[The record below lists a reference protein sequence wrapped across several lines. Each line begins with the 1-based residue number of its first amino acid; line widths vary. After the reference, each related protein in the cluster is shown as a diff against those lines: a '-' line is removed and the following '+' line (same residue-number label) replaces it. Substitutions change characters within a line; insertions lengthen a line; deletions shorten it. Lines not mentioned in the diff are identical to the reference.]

1 MPDVVIVGGGII
13 GCACAYELARRG
25 VSVALLERSELAAGA
40 SGRNQ
45 GLYTTPLDPALAQMA
60 RVSLA
65 AYLELAE
72 ETPTPV
78 MLDLEPCGWLALAGD
93 DEEAA
98 LAREEAEAAAALGV
112 AGEHLDAQAVHELE
126 PELAQGLEGWLL
138 HDGYRLDP
146 AALTIALAH
155 LASNHGATVRH
166 HLPARRLIV
175 RSDRVTG
182 VLTDDGVVDADTV
195 VVAAG
200 PWTPGLLETLDL
212 HLPLFGLRGWLVR
225 LRPAAPLFSRILE
238 TAGRVLHHE
247 PTRPPSAAEV
257 TQGTPPADVGGL
269 LHPMPGGAVLAGSST
284 EDAFAP
290 GPTDASVPGAIARA
304 AVRLVPRLVDAAV
317 ESAWWGVR
325 PVTPDWRPIVG
336 EPAPGI
342 IVATGHASWGVILGV
357 GTGQLVASIV
367 LREAPPF
374 DPSPFDPRRFD

>member
-13 GCACAYELARRG
+13 GCACACELARRG
-25 VSVALLERSELAAGA
+25 VSVTLLERSELAAGA

-45 GLYTTPLDPALAQMA
+45 GLYTTPPDPALAQMA
-60 RVSLA
+60 RASLA

-98 LAREEAEAAAALGV
+98 LAREEADAAAALGV
-112 AGEHLDAQAVHELE
+112 AGEHLDARAVHDLE
-126 PELAQGLEGWLL
+126 PEVAPGLEGWLL

-155 LASNHGATVRH
+155 LASHNGATVRH

-200 PWTPGLLETLDL
+200 PWTPGFLETLDL
-212 HLPLFGLRGWLVR
+212 HLPVFGFRGWLVR

-238 TAGRVLHHE
+238 TAGRVLRHE
-247 PTRPPSAAEV
+247 PARPPSAAEV
-257 TQGTPPADVGGL
+257 AEGNLPADVGGL
-269 LHPMPGGAVLAGSST
+269 LHPMPGGTVLAGSST

-290 GPTDASVPGAIARA
+290 GPADASVPGAIARA

-325 PVTPDWRPIVG
+325 PVTLDWRPIVG
-336 EPAPGI
+336 ELQPGLV
-342 IVATGHASWGVILGV
+342 VATGHASWGVILGV

-367 LREAPPF
+367 LGEAPLF